1 MGCINDRDKKPP
13 QLDDPRLLYPSS
25 DPSEVLSRPPTLL
38 HKETFEKCLYY
49 DSATSFI
56 VNNETFVA
64 WTTKKSKEHQSPL
77 IFNITAGKVERELEE
92 SPCRIAVM
100 DTYPHHA
107 TLENKKWF
115 YVADTNGILRVFDIA
130 DKKFNEIHTIDL
142 HKLGRFF
149 TDQDLTSA
157 IIFDDVFNEIVKD
170 PKEEKTL
177 VAIHTGSS
185 DYDGLMIYSLKGE
198 KIKEIQN
205 EGIKSSCRKM
215 DFYHDAANKRTYFI
229 LGWAWDAIK
238 KYDLSTERY
247 LVRHTVNKRDITA
260 MTVLFKGTQ
269 EKPENYVIFSYKDDI
284 IRADIH
290 IGSLENDTILKT
302 IELGYDLMLKDIRVW
317 NKENLL
323 VAIGSIWVNKYPN
336 STLVFNTETWEYT
349 KFDSPEV
356 EKFTANLVV
365 TSVKGAERYEPALV
379 CCQMDG
385 DLCSQID
392 GNVFLYK

>member
-1 MGCINDRDKKPP
+1 MGCIGSRDKKPL
-13 QLDDPRLLYPSS
+13 QIDDPRSLYPLS
-25 DPSEVLSRPPTLL
+25 DPSEVLSHQPTLL

-64 WTTKKSKEHQSPL
+64 WTTKQLNNHQNSL
-77 IFNITAGKVERELEE
+77 VFNMTTGKVEKEFEE
-92 SPCRIAVM
+92 SPCLISVV

-107 TLENKKWF
+107 TFENKKWF
-115 YVADTNGILRVFDIA
+115 YVADTDGILRVFDIA

-149 TDQDLTSA
+149 TGQDLTSA

-170 PKEEKTL
+170 PKQEKTL
-177 VAIHTGSS
+177 VAIHTGGL

-198 KIKEIQN
+198 EIKEIKN

-215 DFYHDAANKRTYFI
+215 DFYHDEVNKRTYFI

-238 KYDLSTERY
+238 KYDLTTEKY
-247 LVRHTVNKRDITA
+247 IVRHTVNKKDITA
-260 MTVLFKGTQ
+260 MTVLFKGSQ

-290 IGSLENDTILKT
+290 IGSLENETIFKT
-302 IELGYDLMLKDIRVW
+302 IELGYDLLLRDIRVW
-317 NKENLL
+317 NKENIL
-323 VAIGSIWVNKYPN
+323 VSIESIWVDKYPN
-336 STLVFNTETWEYT
+336 STLVFNTETWEHK

-356 EKFTANLVV
+356 EKSTENLVI
-365 TSVKGAERYEPALV
+365 TSVKKEVNYFPALV

-385 DLCSQID
+385 
-392 GNVFLYK
+392 NVFLYQ